1 METKSLMGLKN
12 LDRKQIIP
20 KLKRVTRG
28 TNFYLRFWDDGSVT
42 IFYLDCNKLLFLLRR
57 SLNISWKG
65 ETTLVGKLFLFKRTW
80 VIKISKHDQSIFILA
95 QELVDEFLN
104 HFKVKCLIVQSSQD
118 RAAFAALLF
127 YVLYCVL
134 DRIENFF
141 LHIFGDYIPVISFF
155 YHLLSI
161 AHKRRS

>member
-104 HFKVKCLIVQSSQD
+104 HFKVKCLIV
-118 RAAFAALLF
+118 
-127 YVLYCVL
+127 
-134 DRIENFF
+134 
-141 LHIFGDYIPVISFF
+141 
-155 YHLLSI
+155 
-161 AHKRRS
+161 